1 MLTVKAFWK
10 DNKGLYCDPDGKKHY
25 YKVGKEYVVD
35 RERVKICK
43 FGFHASAHCD
53 ISETL
58 YFYDITEHT
67 AYCLVDINVVDEHRY
82 VVVGDRISIIKELTF
97 DECVQYDKTGEWCY
111 EYAGKIKGADI
122 KRLQDAVIEKDK
134 YGELCYRFAK
144 YVEGADIKRLQDAVI
159 EKDKE
164 GEYCYKFG
172 LWVEGCDINTLQDAV
187 IEKDKYGDWCY
198 LFASDVFGADIKK
211 LKDALIKK
219 DKDSLLRF
227 EFDKLLK
234 TNKP

>member
-97 DECVQYDKTGEWCY
+97 DECVQYDKTGEWCFKFLLNMNNGNIDNFDNLQDAIL
-111 EYAGKIKGADI
+111 EKDNTGVWCCWLATTIKGTDI
-122 KRLQDAVIEKDK
+122 KRLQNAVIERDET
-134 YGELCYRFAK
+134 GELCYRVAK
-144 YVEGADIKRLQDAVI
+144 YVEGADVDRLYNAVI
-159 EKDKE
+159 LTLPENHD
-164 GEYCYKFG
+164 G
-172 LWVEGCDINTLQDAV
+172 LPRG
-187 IEKDKYGDWCY
+187 
-198 LFASDVFGADIKK
+198 
-211 LKDALIKK
+211 
-219 DKDSLLRF
+219 
-227 EFDKLLK
+227 
-234 TNKP
+234 